1 MQLGYWMLAAGLL
14 SSTPGQTA
22 FQNLPL
28 AQGSGLQPEIIPGQV
43 VVKLKATQTGT
54 LSPASAQATAQSG
67 IDSLLTRHGL
77 KLKRGLRKATINAQ
91 PGIAAA
97 NLPQTTG
104 LERVYLLD
112 TGSQSV
118 AAAISHLR
126 QDPAVDYAEPN
137 YRLKTQWTPND
148 PYFGSQASWGQAFDD
163 LWGLKITEAAPA
175 WDLNRGA
182 GVVVAVIDSGVYAHP
197 DLQANL
203 WTNTA
208 EIAGNGIDD
217 DNNGYIDDVNGWNFV
232 DNNNDTSDQNGHGTH
247 VAGTIAAVGNNGLGI
262 VGVAPNAR
270 IMPLKGLNADGQGGS
285 FGLYQAMIYAADNG
299 AKVINNSWG
308 GFGYSYLG
316 LDASSYAVNKGVVVV
331 AAAGNYGL
339 DASQFNPANL
349 PDVITVAASGPN
361 DALAVGPQGTFSNI
375 GSKIDI
381 AAPGQEILS
390 LLSPGC
396 SIATARPDLVVGGQY
411 LQLNGTSMASPHVAG
426 AAALILSRFPTYTP
440 EQVRWVLRDS
450 ADRVNPWDLNFGY
463 GRLNLRRALQ
473 TTNPPRLTSRLA
485 LEHNLSVSGK
495 SLVVRG
501 TAAGPDFSQ
510 YSLAIAEYKLTLP
523 NPFSQLTNPLTTPV
537 NNGSLAT
544 LDLSSYS
551 GDKTY
556 MLRLRTQSSDGRYL
570 DNYINIGIET
580 SQKTNWPVSN
590 GDWEVGG
597 LPRSPAI
604 VDLDGNGHKEVVSS
618 SDHQLLVV
626 NADGSTRAGFPVSLT
641 GSAQGNPVIA
651 DFNGDGKLDI
661 ALLLDVPANQ
671 APIYVYSHQGQL
683 LPGFPAGAVTGNSR
697 GHTVNRNQPLAAAD
711 MNNDGLPDLVASYFN
726 MDMDE
731 FGAVSNFSQSLQV
744 INHQGQ
750 RLTGWPVQL
759 STVMA
764 FDSGSFVVADL
775 NQDGSNEILVN
786 TPLSESSS
794 VLDLYSGNAVL
805 QQRKTLTGLS
815 LARHFQIA
823 DLNADNLLEIL
834 FEGFINN
841 SLPQQL
847 VVNRNFQTLPGWP
860 KTINGSLGT
869 TQLLDVDTNGSL
881 EITYLDNNAFH
892 AYNLAGTSLPGFPLS
907 LPANNFTDGYSGHS
921 GFHVAKWGNQNVLFY
936 GGGSYLMAVNLA
948 NGLSLP
954 GWPKYSPFAM
964 NMGIAF
970 GDLEG
975 NGKLDVISQTYRPQ
989 LFAWED
995 SLVQTNPKFSLR
1007 NLNLARTNAQ
1017 PAMLQKAYANLFIR
1031 GTFNNWG
1038 STAMTLVAD
1047 HSWQADAVF
1056 SAASTE
1062 RFKFDVHGNWTLNFG
1077 ENQNGG
1083 RNATGTAEQSGGD
1096 IYPIEGAGTYRI
1108 LFNDQTL
1115 AFSVRKLGSA
1125 PNQAPIARTNGDQS
1139 IQGAGQVTLN
1149 GSTSSDAD
1157 GSIVSYQW
1165 AQTSGPLSGVAIAN
1179 PTQAQTFV
1187 QLPAY
1192 SGNTPVVRQFQLTVT
1207 DNGGLSSSATLT
1219 VTQTGSSGFTKLYN
1233 QVYLRGTGNNWA
1245 LGTMTLVANNTWEGS
1260 LSFASAATT
1269 ERFKFDINGDW
1280 TLNFGENDNAGRN
1293 ASGIAEQSGGDI
1305 FPTQGAGLYVI
1316 RFNDQTKA
1324 FSVTK
1329 SGVNQAPI
1337 ARPGVDQT
1345 VSGAALVSLNGS
1357 ASSDPDGTIVSYQWL
1372 QISGPTLSIQNAT
1385 SATATVQLP
1394 AFSGTPTTFRFRL
1407 TVTDNGGLSNSAET
1421 VVQQI
1426 SGSFSKVYN
1435 QVYLRGTSNNWTTTS
1450 MTLIGNNL
1458 WETTATFG
1466 ATSTERFK
1474 FDINADWSLNFG
1486 DTNADGTAEQNGSDI
1501 KVLQGAG
1508 NYRIRFNDQTK
1519 VYSLLKL

>member
-1 MQLGYWMLAAGLL
+1 MPIRYWLLAAGLL
-14 SSTPGQTA
+14 SSAPGQTA
-22 FQNLPL
+22 FQTLPL
-28 AQGSGLQPEIIPGQV
+28 NQNSSLKPEIIPGQV
-43 VVKLKATQTGT
+43 VVKLKASQAQTLG
-54 LSPASAQATAQSG
+54 PAAAQSAAQSG
-67 IDSLLTRHGL
+67 LDHLLQRHSL
-77 KLKRGLRKATINAQ
+77 KLKRGLRKATIQAQ
-91 PGIAAA
+91 SGFGPATLA
-97 NLPQTTG
+97 QTTG
-104 LERVYLLD
+104 LERVYLLE
-112 TGSQSV
+112 TGAQSV
-118 AAAISHLR
+118 TAALAQLK
-126 QDPAVDYAEPN
+126 QDPQVEYAEPN
-137 YRLKTQWTPND
+137 YRLKSQWTPND
-148 PYFGSQASWGQAFDD
+148 PYWSSQGSWGQSFDD
-163 LWGLKITEAAPA
+163 LWGLKITEAATA

-182 GVVVAVIDSGVYAHP
+182 GVLVAVIDSGVYAHP

-203 WTNTA
+203 WTNSG

-247 VAGTIAAVGNNGLGI
+247 VAGTIAAVGNNGLGVI
-262 VGVAPNAR
+262 GVAPSAR
-270 IMPLKGLNADGQGGS
+270 ILPLKGLNAEGQGGS

-316 LDASSYAVNKGVVVV
+316 LDASSYATNKGVVVV
-331 AAAGNYGL
+331 VAAGNSSM

-349 PDVITVAASGPN
+349 PEVITVAASGPN
-361 DALAVGPQGTFSNI
+361 DLPALSNGNTFSNT
-375 GSKIDI
+375 GTKIDI

-390 LLSPGC
+390 LLSPG
-396 SIATARPDLVVGGQY
+396 SRIATERPDLVVGGQY

-426 AAALILSRFPTYTP
+426 AAALILSRFPTYSP

-450 ADRVNPWDLNFGY
+450 ADRVNPWDLNYGY

-501 TAAGPDFSQ
+501 TAAGTDFSQ

-523 NPFSQLTNPLTTPV
+523 NPFSQLTNPLTTAV
-537 NNGSLAT
+537 TNGTLAT

-551 GDKTY
+551 GEKTY

-570 DNYINIGIET
+570 DTYANISIET
-580 SQKTNWPVSN
+580 SQKTNWPVNN
-590 GDWEVGG
+590 GDWEVNA
-597 LPRSPAI
+597 LQRTPAI
-604 VDLDGNGHKEVVSS
+604 VDLDGNGQKEVVSS

-626 NADGSTRAGFPVSLT
+626 NADGSTRAGFPVSLA

-651 DFNGDGKLDI
+651 DFNADGKLDI

-671 APIYVYSHQGQL
+671 PPIYVYNHQGQL
-683 LPGFPAGAVTGNSR
+683 LSGFPAGAIAGKTA
-697 GHTVNRNQPLAAAD
+697 GHTLNRNQPLAAAD

-744 INHQGQ
+744 VNHKGQ
-750 RLTGWPVQL
+750 RLTGWPLQL
-759 STVMA
+759 SSVMA

-794 VLDLYSGNAVL
+794 VLDLYSSNAVL
-805 QQRKTLTGLS
+805 QQRKTLTGLN
-815 LARHFQIA
+815 LARHLQIA
-823 DLNADNLLEIL
+823 DLNADNLLDIV
-834 FEGFINN
+834 FEGFISNGI
-841 SLPQQL
+841 QQFAL
-847 VVNRNFQTLPGWP
+847 NRNFQTLPGWP
-860 KTINGSLGT
+860 KSINGSLGT
-869 TQLLDVDTNGSL
+869 SQLLDVNADGVL
-881 EITYLDNNAFH
+881 EVTYLEDNLFH
-892 AYNLAGTSLPGFPLS
+892 AYNASGQSLPGFPLS
-907 LPANNFTDGYSGHS
+907 LPVNSFNDSYAGHS
-921 GFHVAKWGNQNVLFY
+921 AFHVAQWANQNVLFY

-948 NGLSLP
+948 TGQNLP
-954 GWPKYSPFAM
+954 GWPKFSPFAM

-970 GDLEG
+970 GDLEA
-975 NGKLDVISQTYRPQ
+975 NGKLDIISQTYRPQ

-995 SLVQTNPKFSLR
+995 SQLQTNPKFSLR
-1007 NLNLARTNAQ
+1007 NLNLARTNSKTAT
-1017 PAMLQKAYANLFIR
+1017 LQKAYANLFIR

-1047 HSWQADAVF
+1047 RTWQADVVF
-1056 SAASTE
+1056 GAASTE

-1083 RNATGTAEQSGGD
+1083 RNASGTAEQSGGD
-1096 IYPIEGAGTYRI
+1096 IYPTEGAGTYRVI
-1108 LFNDQTL
+1108 FNDQTL
-1115 AFSVRKLGSA
+1115 AFSLRKLGTA

-1157 GSIVSYQW
+1157 GTILSYQW

-1192 SGNTPVVRQFQLTVT
+1192 SGSNPVVRVFRLTVT
-1207 DNGGLSSSATLT
+1207 DNGGLSSFADMTI
-1219 VTQTGSSGFTKLYN
+1219 TQTGSSGFSKLYN
-1233 QVYLRGTGNNWA
+1233 QVYLRGTGNSWGLTA
-1245 LGTMTLVANNTWEGS
+1245 MTLVANNTWEGS
-1260 LSFASAATT
+1260 QVFGAAST

-1280 TLNFGENDNAGRN
+1280 SLNFGENDNAGRN
-1293 ASGIAEQSGGDI
+1293 TSGTAEQSGGDI
-1305 FPTQGAGLYVI
+1305 FPTQGAGTYVI

-1337 ARPGVDQT
+1337 SRPGVDQT

-1357 ASSDPDGTIVSYQWL
+1357 ASSDPDGNIVSYQWL
-1372 QISGPTLSIQNAT
+1372 QVGGPTVSIQNAT
-1385 SATATVQLP
+1385 SATASVQLP

-1407 TVTDNGGLSNSAET
+1407 TVTDNGGLTNSAET

-1426 SGSFSKVYN
+1426 GGSFSKLYN
-1435 QVYLRGTSNNWTTTS
+1435 QVYLRGTSNNWTTSS
-1450 MTLIGNNL
+1450 MNLIDNNL
-1458 WETTATFG
+1458 WEITATFG

-1486 DTNADGTAEQNGSDI
+1486 DSNADGTAEQNGTDI

-1519 VYSLLKL
+1519 LYSLIKL